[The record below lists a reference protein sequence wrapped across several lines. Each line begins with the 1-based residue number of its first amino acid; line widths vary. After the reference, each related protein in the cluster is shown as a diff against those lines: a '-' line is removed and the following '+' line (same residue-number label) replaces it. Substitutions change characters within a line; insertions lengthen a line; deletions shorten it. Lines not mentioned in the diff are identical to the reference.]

1 MCHLQ
6 KLETSSITHFGPL
19 KNKQLSDKMQSVLN
33 SVCEALYFRGA
44 VWNCYEA
51 IANSKMVHSLIEA

>member
-1 MCHLQ
+1 
-6 KLETSSITHFGPL
+6 
-19 KNKQLSDKMQSVLN
+19 MQSVLN